1 MKSNLTEKL
10 LSICGDADKTYGCN
24 DNAGITCLTDE
35 QRVQVEAEL
44 IKHFEFFNCQFKC
57 DFVSHSM

>member
-24 DNAGITCLTDE
+24 DNEGITCLTE
-35 QRVQVEAEL
+35 RTTCSSRSRAYQS
-44 IKHFEFFNCQFKC
+44 F
-57 DFVSHSM
+57 